1 MPPTEAALL
10 RLLRVK
16 CCLLSLHPLNQMFD
30 PIKDR
35 LIRDAG
41 RHETVMLNLPVDLV
55 ALLTHDPAPKAA
67 FFILISQAASVGG
80 LS

>member
-1 MPPTEAALL
+1 
-10 RLLRVK
+10 
-16 CCLLSLHPLNQMFD
+16 MFD

-55 ALLTHDPAPKAA
+55 ALLTHDTRLKATAGSNRPPAIMTAA
-67 FFILISQAASVGG
+67 GLFCFNRITAVTLLLVSEPCSREAAN
-80 LS
+80 